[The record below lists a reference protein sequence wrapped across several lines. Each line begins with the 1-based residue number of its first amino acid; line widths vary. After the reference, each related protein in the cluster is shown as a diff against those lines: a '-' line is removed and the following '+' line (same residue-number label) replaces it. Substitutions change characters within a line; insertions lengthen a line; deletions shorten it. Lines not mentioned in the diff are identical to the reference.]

1 MKSKTQDEIW
11 KDKLEKDFNKINDYN
26 VIESFTEEDRDNILC
41 SILDNDNIIDH
52 WNWLQSKKTFKYFS
66 DRFPLLH
73 DMIDTSMEAVKESW
87 EEDLD
92 ENLQKYLGPMTADSI
107 SLSYIK
113 MYLNL

>member
-11 KDKLEKDFNKINDYN
+11 KDKLEKDFNKITDFNN
-26 VIESFTEEDRDNILC
+26 IESFTEEDRDNMLC
-41 SILDNDNIIDH
+41 SILDHDNIIGH
-52 WNWLQSKKTFKYFS
+52 WNWLQSKQTFKYFS

-73 DMIDTSMEAVKESW
+73 EMIDASLEAVKESW
-87 EEDLD
+87 EEGL
-92 ENLQKYLGPMTADSI
+92 EGNLQQYSEPMTDDGI